1 MAVVRYWD
9 RLPREVEGP
18 PSLEVFKE
26 KIDVALSDVASEH
39 GGDGLMVGLD
49 GLCDLFQS

>member
-9 RLPREVEGP
+9 RLPREGEGP

-26 KIDVALSDVASEH
+26 
-39 GGDGLMVGLD
+39 
-49 GLCDLFQS
+49 